1 MVVKFAK
8 VRMTLKGAPDWKKVA
23 LPCDARAPARAR
35 APFYRLTLALTL
47 ALTLTLTLT
56 LTLALALAL
65 RSLVSMAASFGV
77 SPAHMDKELS
87 GFISS
92 GRLSCKID
100 AVANP

>member
-1 MVVKFAK
+1 
-8 VRMTLKGAPDWKKVA
+8 
-23 LPCDARAPARAR
+23 
-35 APFYRLTLALTL
+35 
-47 ALTLTLTLT
+47 
-56 LTLALALAL
+56 
-65 RSLVSMAASFGV
+65 MAASFGV

>member
-1 MVVKFAK
+1 
-8 VRMTLKGAPDWKKVA
+8 MTLTP
-23 LPCDARAPARAR
+23 
-35 APFYRLTLALTL
+35 TLALAL
-47 ALTLTLTLT
+47 ALT
-56 LTLALALAL
+56 LALAL